1 MTVQYCTTNSLSTRK
16 RYTILDMPAKKSA
29 PDIEYE
35 CCRPPKCCDMRG
47 LLSFLILHL
56 LSKKKM
62 YGMEIAQEI
71 ARRKADKPN
80 PGTLYPTL
88 KSLEERG
95 LVESSKEGN
104 TKYYKLTPQ
113 GRQGLEKA
121 KEFFVQAYGDIVLES
136 M

>member
-1 MTVQYCTTNSLSTRK
+1 
-16 RYTILDMPAKKSA
+16 MPAKDRKME
-29 PDIEYE
+29 IVVE
-35 CCRPPKCCDMRG
+35 CCCAPSCCDMRG

-62 YGMEIAQEI
+62 YGSEIAGEI
-71 ARRKADKPN
+71 AKRKAEKPN

-88 KSLEERG
+88 KSLEKKG

-104 TKYYKLTPQ
+104 AKYYKLTPA
-113 GRQGLEKA
+113 GREGLGKA
-121 KEFFVQAYGDIVLES
+121 KEFFIQAYGDIVLES

>member
-1 MTVQYCTTNSLSTRK
+1 MATKARK
-16 RYTILDMPAKKSA
+16 I
-29 PDIEYE
+29 DIEIE
-35 CCRPPKCCDMRG
+35 CCRAPSCCDMRG

-62 YGMEIAQEI
+62 YGSEIATEI
-71 ARRKADKPN
+71 GKRKAEKPN

-88 KSLEERG
+88 KDLERKG
-95 LVESSKEGN
+95 LVESTRVGN
-104 TKYYKLTPQ
+104 TRYYKLTPV
-113 GRQGLEKA
+113 GREGLLRA